1 MPYFA
6 SGCSSMTAAAR
17 RCAVECRRMC
27 SGSWLDSCSSYSP
40 IRERQYMNRCGSIRN
55 RRRARLPSAGLG
67 ILIESAGVPFPGELL
82 LLAAGA
88 WAAARHHSIVLVILF
103 GFIGATAGADLG
115 YFLGYRGG
123 RPFME
128 RFGALFRVRPE
139 HIARSE
145 LFFARHGDKAILAA
159 RFVIGLRTWGS
170 MLAGMAHMPFWRFQ
184 IFSALGGLGWAILI
198 GAAGYLLGSN
208 LDLIETIIRG
218 IGIGGLAIVVI
229 IIVIAVLAQR
239 RASRP

>member
-1 MPYFA
+1 MDT
-6 SGCSSMTAAAR
+6 TAI
-17 RCAVECRRMC
+17 VDTL
-27 SGSWLDSCSSYSP
+27 GY
-40 IRERQYMNRCGSIRN
+40 
-55 RRRARLPSAGLG
+55 PSAGLG

-88 WAAARHHSIVLVILF
+88 CAAARHYSIVLVILF
-103 GFIGATAGADLG
+103 GFIGATAGADFGYILG
-115 YFLGYRGG
+115 YQGG

-139 HIARSE
+139 HIARAE

-159 RFVIGLRTWGS
+159 RFVVGLRTWGS

-184 IFSALGGLGWAILI
+184 IFSAIGGLAWAIMI

-208 LDLIETIIRG
+208 LDLIETIMRG
-218 IGIGGLAIVVI
+218 VGIGGLAIVVI